1 MENERVS
8 NIRFF
13 IASLH
18 RALLS
23 RKYLVH
29 LVITFLT
36 AFFSI
41 HLLKAIYQTTA
52 LMPSE
57 VFETFKSG
65 NTYNIGILSIN
76 RIDVINDY
84 NSNELITGILSG
96 SFLICIVATYISMFI
111 CSEYKNSYIT
121 VAITHGQ
128 TRFSM
133 YNQYV
138 MVTTIAS
145 IPISMISVLGVFLSL
160 AANKILI
167 IDNITIIM
175 NTLLFQLILIVFC
188 SVCFACVSIML
199 EKHRAIAICV
209 SSVFLIPLL
218 PGYIQILT
226 KGTIN
231 IESYSL
237 LSILIHSANFDNVE
251 MVKCIIVAV
260 ITALTLYSIG
270 LYIFQK
276 RNFE

>member
-1 MENERVS
+1 
-8 NIRFF
+8 
-13 IASLH
+13 
-18 RALLS
+18 
-23 RKYLVH
+23 
-29 LVITFLT
+29 
-36 AFFSI
+36 
-41 HLLKAIYQTTA
+41 
-52 LMPSE
+52 MPSE

-76 RIDVINDY
+76 RIDAINDY

-226 KGTIN
+226 KGTMN

>member
-1 MENERVS
+1 MENERLS
-8 NIRFF
+8 NLRFF
-13 IASLH
+13 IASLN

-23 RKYLVH
+23 KKYLIH
-29 LVITFLT
+29 LALTLFT

-41 HLLKAIYQTTA
+41 HLLKAIYQTTT
-52 LMPSE
+52 LMPPE
-57 VFETFKSG
+57 VFEAFKSG
-65 NTYNIGILSIN
+65 NTYNIGVLSIT
-76 RIDVINDY
+76 RLDAINDY
-84 NSNELITGILSG
+84 NSNELIMGILSG
-96 SFLICIVATYISMFI
+96 SFLICIIATYISMFI

-133 YNQYV
+133 FNQYV
-138 MVTTIAS
+138 IVSAIAS
-145 IPISMISVLGVFLSL
+145 IPISTISVLGVFLSL
-160 AANKILI
+160 AANRILM
-167 IDNITIIM
+167 IDNITNLM
-175 NTLLFQLILIVFC
+175 NTLLFQLILILFC

-199 EKHRAIAICV
+199 EKHKAIAICV

-218 PGYIQILT
+218 PGYMQILT

-237 LSILIHSANFDNVE
+237 LSLLIHSPNYDNIG

-260 ITALTLYSIG
+260 ITALTLYSIS

>member
-1 MENERVS
+1 
-8 NIRFF
+8 
-13 IASLH
+13 
-18 RALLS
+18 
-23 RKYLVH
+23 
-29 LVITFLT
+29 
-36 AFFSI
+36 
-41 HLLKAIYQTTA
+41 
-52 LMPSE
+52 
-57 VFETFKSG
+57 
-65 NTYNIGILSIN
+65 
-76 RIDVINDY
+76 
-84 NSNELITGILSG
+84 
-96 SFLICIVATYISMFI
+96 
-111 CSEYKNSYIT
+111 
-121 VAITHGQ
+121 
-128 TRFSM
+128 
-133 YNQYV
+133 